1 MAYEIRKSNNTL
13 ITNLPDYEIDNTTLS
28 INLIGRN
35 ASNFGDAQNEN
46 FVRMLENFANH
57 VPPVNAL
64 AGQIW
69 FDTAVNVL
77 RPIVYD
83 GGAWRPIATI
93 LVAPTSAVTDEQGNL
108 ITAQEPGDLW
118 FKSDDAQ
125 LYINTGTGF
134 SLIGPQAVPGFG
146 TTRFV
151 STAMT
156 SISQIKHPTI
166 QMQVNG
172 EVIGVISSDSFQPN
186 AAGLALGFPQIY
198 RGLTFKN
205 YSPGTRQS
213 STTTDVLFHGIVEQ
227 LDTSYTRREQDE
239 IITGNWSIA
248 DMKMFQFGSAGNA
261 KISFLSVGG
270 GFPDNLTIDHPT
282 GIITIKANGSSLL
295 YSGDTLSPNSTDAQ
309 DLGSS
314 GKRFDSVYAKT
325 LNSGAPTTTAN
336 INGQWALTTNSKI
349 LPHGDAGND
358 LGTAA
363 LRFSNIYTF
372 GLNSGAD
379 LGALKGNWQLDTG
392 SQFSPKTDLGNDLGQ
407 SIKRFGT
414 VFAGALSAAT
424 DADRLVITGDINT
437 NGSIKPVADQQYNIG
452 DPTAKWNTMYAYDTR
467 SDSAT
472 IGALN
477 ATILQLQDSFQNSI
491 TRFDRDAQ
499 LTADS
504 DTRVPTQKAVKAYVD
519 SAGVNSGTQI
529 GQIAQ
534 QLQDA
539 INALQL
545 QVNNLQTVP
554 TGTVFWSAKSVAPA
568 GYLICDG
575 TAHLATTY
583 PKLFQAIGYTYGG
596 SGGTFLVPDLRGQFI
611 RGSDLGRGV
620 DAGRVFGSTQDSSFA
635 SHSHGMPGDDQLS
648 FANGAAGW
656 TARSRGGFSY
666 DARSVSG
673 GGAQVWST
681 TDEGG
686 ADTRPT
692 NVAMLPIIYYR

>member
-1 MAYEIRKSNNTL
+1 
-13 ITNLPDYEIDNTTLS
+13 
-28 INLIGRN
+28 
-35 ASNFGDAQNEN
+35 
-46 FVRMLENFANH
+46 
-57 VPPVNAL
+57 
-64 AGQIW
+64 
-69 FDTAVNVL
+69 
-77 RPIVYD
+77 
-83 GGAWRPIATI
+83 
-93 LVAPTSAVTDEQGNL
+93 
-108 ITAQEPGDLW
+108 
-118 FKSDDAQ
+118 
-125 LYINTGTGF
+125 
-134 SLIGPQAVPGFG
+134 
-146 TTRFV
+146 
-151 STAMT
+151 
-156 SISQIKHPTI
+156 
-166 QMQVNG
+166 
-172 EVIGVISSDSFQPN
+172 
-186 AAGLALGFPQIY
+186 
-198 RGLTFKN
+198 
-205 YSPGTRQS
+205 
-213 STTTDVLFHGIVEQ
+213 

-295 YSGDTLSPNSTDAQ
+295 YSGDTLSPNATDAQ

-314 GKRFDSVYAKT
+314 GKRFDSVYANT
-325 LNSGAPTTTAN
+325 LNSGAPTTPAN

-363 LRFSNIYTF
+363 LRFSNVYTF

-414 VFAGALSAAT
+414 VYAGALSAAT

-519 SAGVNSGTQI
+519 SAGANSGTQI

-554 TGTVFWSAKSVAPA
+554 TGTVFWSAKSVAPT

-575 TAHLATTY
+575 TAYLATTY

-611 RGSDLGRGV
+611 RGSDLGRGL
-620 DAGRVFGSTQDSSFA
+620 DAGRVFGSNQDASFA

-648 FANGAAGW
+648 FANGASGW
-656 TARSRGGFSY
+656 TSRSRGGFSY
-666 DARSVSG
+666 DARSSSG
-673 GGAQVWST
+673 GGGQVWST

-686 ADTRPT
+686 PDTRPT

>member
-1 MAYEIRKSNNTL
+1 MAYEIRKTNNTL
-13 ITNLPDYEIDNTTLS
+13 VTNLPDYEIDNTTLS

-35 ASNFGDAQNEN
+35 SSNFGDAQNEN
-46 FVRMLENFANH
+46 FVKMLEHFANH
-57 VPPVNAL
+57 VPPANVI

-69 FDTAVNVL
+69 FDTATDIL

-83 GGAWRPIATI
+83 GGAWRPMATI
-93 LVAPTSAVTDEQGNL
+93 LVAPTSTITDEGGNL
-108 ITAQEPGDLW
+108 ITAREPGDLW

-134 SLIGPQAVPGFG
+134 SLIGPQNVPGYG

-156 SISQIKHPTI
+156 SISQIVHPTI

-172 EVIGVISSDSFQPN
+172 EIIGIISSESFQSN

-205 YSPGTRQS
+205 YSAATRQS
-213 STTTDVLFHGIVEQ
+213 TTSTDVLLHGIVEQ
-227 LDTSYTRREQDE
+227 LDSAYTRRDLDE

-248 DMKMFQFGSAGNA
+248 DTKMFQFGSAGNA
-261 KISFLSVGG
+261 KISYSSQGG

-282 GIITIKANGSSLL
+282 GIITIKSNGSSLL
-295 YSGDTLSPNSTDAQ
+295 YAGDTLSPNATDLQ

-314 GKRFDSVYAKT
+314 GKRYLNVYAKT
-325 LNSGAPTTTAN
+325 LNAGAPTTLAN
-336 INGQWALTTNSKI
+336 VNGQWALTAGSKFI
-349 LPHGDAGND
+349 PTADSGND

-363 LRFSNIYTF
+363 LRFSNVYTF
-372 GLNSGAD
+372 GVNAGAD
-379 LGALKGNWQLDTG
+379 LGTFKGNWQLDTG

-407 SIKRFGT
+407 SIKRFST
-414 VFAGALSAAT
+414 VYAGALSAAT
-424 DADRLVITGDINT
+424 DADRLTITGDINT
-437 NGSIKPVADQQYNIG
+437 YGSIKPGADQQYNIG
-452 DPTAKWNTMYAYDTR
+452 DPSSKWNTMYAYDTR

-504 DTRVPTQKAVKAYVD
+504 DTRIPTQKAVKAYVD
-519 SAGVNSGTQI
+519 NAGTNSGTQI
-529 GQIAQ
+529 AQVAQ

-539 INALQL
+539 LNALQL
-545 QVNNLQTVP
+545 QINNLQTVP

-568 GYLICDG
+568 GYLVCDG
-575 TAHLATTY
+575 SAYLATTY
-583 PKLFQAIGYTYGG
+583 SKLFQAIGYTYGG

-620 DAGRVFGSTQDSSFA
+620 DAGRVFGSSQSDSFG
-635 SHSHGMPGDDQLS
+635 SHSHGMPGDDQLA
-648 FANGAAGW
+648 FANGVAGW
-656 TARSRGGFSY
+656 TARSRGGFGY

-673 GGAQVWST
+673 GGAAVWST

-686 ADTRPT
+686 PETRPT
-692 NVAMLPIIYYR
+692 NVAMLPIIYHR